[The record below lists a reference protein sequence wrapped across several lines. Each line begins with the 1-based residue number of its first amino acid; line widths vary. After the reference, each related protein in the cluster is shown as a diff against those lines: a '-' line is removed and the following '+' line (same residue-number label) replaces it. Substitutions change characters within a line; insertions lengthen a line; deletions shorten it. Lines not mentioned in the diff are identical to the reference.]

1 MTRMELIQAIQDA
14 AVNNRLTC
22 ERAHLL
28 AGELKVTLKELGAIC
43 NELEIKISACRLGCF

>member
-1 MTRMELIQAIQDA
+1 MTRMELIQAIRMR

>member
-1 MTRMELIQAIQDA
+1 MTRTELIQAIQNA

-43 NELEIKISACRLGCF
+43 NELKIKISGCRLGCF

>member
-14 AVNNRLTC
+14 AVNSRLTC

-28 AGELKVTLKELGAIC
+28 AGELKVTLKEIGAIC

>member
-1 MTRMELIQAIQDA
+1 MTRTELIKAVRDG

-28 AGELKVTLKELGAIC
+28 AGELKVTLKEIGAIC
-43 NELEIKISACRLGCF
+43 NELGIKISACQLGCF